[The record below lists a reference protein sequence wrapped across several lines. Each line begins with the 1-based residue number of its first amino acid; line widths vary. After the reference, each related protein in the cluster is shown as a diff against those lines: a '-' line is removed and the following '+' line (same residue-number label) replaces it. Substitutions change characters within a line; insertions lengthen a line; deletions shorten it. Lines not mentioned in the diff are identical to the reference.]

1 MAVPRAQEPVPPP
14 LPPPTYI
21 PEISAGHDP
30 GWQWGNDPT
39 RSDFGRPASTWYVT
53 PCPHYDNLFPILALT
68 SLRKQK
74 RHSSSNSIDSS
85 TGTRWPP
92 SGAVSPGYTG
102 LWAEH
107 GVTDSNRSLG
117 LRHGSLQFDDS
128 ISHRGSYDQSMFIHE
143 DMMEDG
149 QMGNLQIQDRSP
161 SGSEDAKVKA
171 GTKRRASSP
180 PREGLR
186 EERFS
191 VSNALGHSDLYHRR
205 SMQQLPN
212 RGSPLSRFH
221 PSQSSVSSASSYGP
235 RHGSLGSSLGIA
247 SVPSSATS
255 YGSGRLSPN
264 GLSPAMECGNT
275 AYGSARVL
283 AANHQRTLSENA
295 PIDRRLSADSN
306 AQSRRASASHM
317 QGVYICE
324 CCPKKPKKFETEE
337 ELRLHESEK
346 QATSKFTAFE
356 AAFMVVCSVD
366 RHRSSLP
373 SFLRREQH
381 RHLRADHLNRVHKF
395 GECNQAKKFF
405 RADHFRQ
412 HLKHSHA
419 GTSGKWTNTLENAC
433 MKDEPPPEK
442 RGSPVPV
449 AMPMPMPGPQAPPA
463 LMGSTAALP
472 GLLRSAD
479 LDAEKL
485 LVPLFGAFQMIFDD
499 DIRGLALGATGHR
512 RPALISDPLH
522 EEAENEIFLAC
533 RIVSTAKTFSS
544 MWNLTFMGILRKFA
558 ANTITSLKGG
568 ADTADS
574 IAVSGHFGAAEL
586 HCRTRIVLFCLHG
599 YNFTDNAASI
609 RYCMGYSLALQART
623 SNLANGN
630 AAPPHFIVVSYGP
643 IKRSQLLAAR
653 LVRARRFSSAPH
665 ACYTTS
671 SQS

>member
-39 RSDFGRPASTWYVT
+39 RSDFGRPASVKPGSSLLGSVGRDFRPTVEERDIYTRGLNDARRGSSISTITMNRDSDMVDA
-53 PCPHYDNLFPILALT
+53 HSDDDAALSRRASNYRYRRNIT
-68 SLRKQK
+68 KLCCERQLEQK
-74 RHSSSNSIDSS
+74 TLEESSSSYDKHLLSRIGGPGTPKRQSVSYSGPHELAQAENSAA
-85 TGTRWPP
+85 GTRWPS

-102 LWAEH
+102 SWFEH
-107 GVTDSNRSLG
+107 GATDPNRPLG

-149 QMGNLQIQDRSP
+149 QMGNLHIQDRSP
-161 SGSEDAKVKA
+161 SGSEDANVKA

-191 VSNALGHSDLYHRR
+191 VSGTLGHSDLYHRR

-264 GLSPAMECGNT
+264 GLSPAMESGNT
-275 AYGSARVL
+275 PYGSARVL

-295 PIDRRLSADSN
+295 QINRRLSTDSN

-337 ELRLHESEK
+337 ELR
-346 QATSKFTAFE
+346 
-356 AAFMVVCSVD
+356 
-366 RHRSSLP
+366 
-373 SFLRREQH
+373 
-381 RHLRADHLNRVHKF
+381 
-395 GECNQAKKFF
+395 
-405 RADHFRQ
+405 
-412 HLKHSHA
+412 
-419 GTSGKWTNTLENAC
+419 
-433 MKDEPPPEK
+433 
-442 RGSPVPV
+442 
-449 AMPMPMPGPQAPPA
+449 
-463 LMGSTAALP
+463 
-472 GLLRSAD
+472 
-479 LDAEKL
+479 
-485 LVPLFGAFQMIFDD
+485 
-499 DIRGLALGATGHR
+499 
-512 RPALISDPLH
+512 
-522 EEAENEIFLAC
+522 
-533 RIVSTAKTFSS
+533 
-544 MWNLTFMGILRKFA
+544 
-558 ANTITSLKGG
+558 
-568 ADTADS
+568 
-574 IAVSGHFGAAEL
+574 
-586 HCRTRIVLFCLHG
+586 
-599 YNFTDNAASI
+599 
-609 RYCMGYSLALQART
+609 
-623 SNLANGN
+623 
-630 AAPPHFIVVSYGP
+630 
-643 IKRSQLLAAR
+643 
-653 LVRARRFSSAPH
+653 
-665 ACYTTS
+665 
-671 SQS
+671 

>member
-1 MAVPRAQEPVPPP
+1 MSSSTPSIRISQHPRYHIPSNTPPLPPASPMAVPRAQEPVPPP

-39 RSDFGRPASTWYVT
+39 RSDFGRPASVKPGSSLLGSVGRDFRPTVEERDIYTRGLNDARRGSSISTITMNRDSDMVDA
-53 PCPHYDNLFPILALT
+53 HSDDDAAL
-68 SLRKQK
+68 SRRSSNYRLQSERQLEQK
-74 RHSSSNSIDSS
+74 TLEESSSSYDKHLLSRIGGPGTPKRQSVSYSGPHELAQAENSAA
-85 TGTRWPP
+85 GTRWPS

-102 LWAEH
+102 SWFEH
-107 GVTDSNRSLG
+107 GATDPNRPLG

-149 QMGNLQIQDRSP
+149 QMGSLHIQDRSP
-161 SGSEDAKVKA
+161 SGSEDANIKA

-186 EERFS
+186 EDRFS
-191 VSNALGHSDLYHRR
+191 VSGTLGHSDLYHRR

-264 GLSPAMECGNT
+264 GLSPAMESGNT
-275 AYGSARVL
+275 PYGSARVL

-295 PIDRRLSADSN
+295 QINRRLSTDSN

-337 ELRLHESEK
+337 ELRMHESEK
-346 QATSKFTAFE
+346 QYTCAYCPNRFKNKNEAERHQNSLHLRRHSWSCAALTGIE
-356 AAFMVVCSVD
+356 AAF
-366 RHRSSLP
+366 HRSSAASNTDTCGYCGEEFP
-373 SFLRREQH
+373 NPPQWTI
-381 RHLRADHLNRVHKF
+381 RADHLNRVHKF

-442 RGSPVPV
+442 RGSPVQV
-449 AMPMPMPGPQAPPA
+449 AMSMPMPMPGPPAPPA
-463 LMGSTAALP
+463 LMGSTAGLP
-472 GLLRSAD
+472 S
-479 LDAEKL
+479 
-485 LVPLFGAFQMIFDD
+485 VQ
-499 DIRGLALGATGHR
+499 RGSHGH
-512 RPALISDPLH
+512 H
-522 EEAENEIFLAC
+522 G
-533 RIVSTAKTFSS
+533 V
-544 MWNLTFMGILRKFA
+544 LTE
-558 ANTITSLKGG
+558 TPH
-568 ADTADS
+568 DS
-574 IAVSGHFGAAEL
+574 
-586 HCRTRIVLFCLHG
+586 
-599 YNFTDNAASI
+599 
-609 RYCMGYSLALQART
+609 
-623 SNLANGN
+623 
-630 AAPPHFIVVSYGP
+630 
-643 IKRSQLLAAR
+643 
-653 LVRARRFSSAPH
+653 
-665 ACYTTS
+665 
-671 SQS
+671 

>member
-1 MAVPRAQEPVPPP
+1 MSSFTPSIRISQHPRYHSPSNTPPLPPASPMAVPRAQEPVPPP

-39 RSDFGRPASTWYVT
+39 RSDFGRPASVK
-53 PCPHYDNLFPILALT
+53 PGS
-68 SLRKQK
+68 SLLGSVGRDFRPTVEERDIYTRGLNDARRGSSISTITMNRDSDMVDAHSDDDAAISRRASNYRLQSERQLEQK
-74 RHSSSNSIDSS
+74 TLEESSSSYDKHLLSRIGGPGTPKRQSVSYSGPHELAQAENSAA
-85 TGTRWPP
+85 GTKWPS

-102 LWAEH
+102 SWFEH
-107 GVTDSNRSLG
+107 GATDPNRPLG

-149 QMGNLQIQDRSP
+149 QMGSLHIQDRSP
-161 SGSEDAKVKA
+161 SGSEDANIKA

-186 EERFS
+186 EDRFS
-191 VSNALGHSDLYHRR
+191 VSGTLGHSDLYHRR

-264 GLSPAMECGNT
+264 GLSPAMESGNT
-275 AYGSARVL
+275 PYGSARVL

-295 PIDRRLSADSN
+295 QINRRLSTDSN

-337 ELRLHESEK
+337 ELRMHESEK
-346 QATSKFTAFE
+346 QYTCAYCPNRFKNKNEAERHQNSLHLRRHSWSCAALTGIE
-356 AAFMVVCSVD
+356 AAF
-366 RHRSSLP
+366 HRSSAASNTDTCGYCGEEFP
-373 SFLRREQH
+373 NPPQWTI
-381 RHLRADHLNRVHKF
+381 RADHLNRVHKF

-442 RGSPVPV
+442 RGSPVQV
-449 AMPMPMPGPQAPPA
+449 AMSMPMPMPGPPAPPA
-463 LMGSTAALP
+463 LMGSTAGLP
-472 GLLRSAD
+472 S
-479 LDAEKL
+479 
-485 LVPLFGAFQMIFDD
+485 VQ
-499 DIRGLALGATGHR
+499 RGSHGH
-512 RPALISDPLH
+512 H
-522 EEAENEIFLAC
+522 G
-533 RIVSTAKTFSS
+533 V
-544 MWNLTFMGILRKFA
+544 LTE
-558 ANTITSLKGG
+558 TPH
-568 ADTADS
+568 DS
-574 IAVSGHFGAAEL
+574 
-586 HCRTRIVLFCLHG
+586 
-599 YNFTDNAASI
+599 
-609 RYCMGYSLALQART
+609 
-623 SNLANGN
+623 
-630 AAPPHFIVVSYGP
+630 
-643 IKRSQLLAAR
+643 
-653 LVRARRFSSAPH
+653 
-665 ACYTTS
+665 
-671 SQS
+671 

>member
-39 RSDFGRPASTWYVT
+39 RSDFGRPASVKPGSSLLGSVGRDFRPTVEERDIYTRGLNDARRGSSISTITMNRDSDMVDAHSDDDAVLSRRASNYRLQSERQLEQKTLDESSSSYDKHLLSRIGGPGT
-53 PCPHYDNLFPILALT
+53 PKRQSVSYSGPHELAQAESERRNTQLKPL
-68 SLRKQK
+68 SVPEK
-74 RHSSSNSIDSS
+74 RHSSSNSIDSPA
-85 TGTRWPP
+85 GTRWPP

-102 LWAEH
+102 LWTEH
-107 GVTDSNRSLG
+107 GAIDPNRPLG

-149 QMGNLQIQDRSP
+149 QMGNLHIQDRSP
-161 SGSEDAKVKA
+161 SGSEDANVKA

-191 VSNALGHSDLYHRR
+191 VSSTLGHSDLYHRR

-264 GLSPAMECGNT
+264 GLSPAMECGST

-295 PIDRRLSADSN
+295 QIDRRLSADSN

-346 QATSKFTAFE
+346 QYTCAYCPNRFKNKNEAERHQNSLHLRRHSWSCAALTGIE
-356 AAFMVVCSVD
+356 AAF
-366 RHRSSLP
+366 HRSSAASNTDTCGYCGEEFP
-373 SFLRREQH
+373 NPPQWAV
-381 RHLRADHLNRVHKF
+381 RADHLNRVHKF

-419 GTSGKWTNTLENAC
+419 GTSGKWTNTLENA
-433 MKDEPPPEK
+433 
-442 RGSPVPV
+442 
-449 AMPMPMPGPQAPPA
+449 
-463 LMGSTAALP
+463 
-472 GLLRSAD
+472 
-479 LDAEKL
+479 
-485 LVPLFGAFQMIFDD
+485 
-499 DIRGLALGATGHR
+499 
-512 RPALISDPLH
+512 
-522 EEAENEIFLAC
+522 
-533 RIVSTAKTFSS
+533 
-544 MWNLTFMGILRKFA
+544 
-558 ANTITSLKGG
+558 
-568 ADTADS
+568 
-574 IAVSGHFGAAEL
+574 
-586 HCRTRIVLFCLHG
+586 
-599 YNFTDNAASI
+599 
-609 RYCMGYSLALQART
+609 
-623 SNLANGN
+623 
-630 AAPPHFIVVSYGP
+630 
-643 IKRSQLLAAR
+643 
-653 LVRARRFSSAPH
+653 
-665 ACYTTS
+665 
-671 SQS
+671 

>member
-1 MAVPRAQEPVPPP
+1 MSSSTPSIRISQHPRYHIPSNTPPLPPASPMAVPRAQEPVPPP

-39 RSDFGRPASTWYVT
+39 RSDFGRPASVK
-53 PCPHYDNLFPILALT
+53 PGS
-68 SLRKQK
+68 SLLGSVGRDFRPTVEERDIYTRGLNDARRGSSISTITMNRDSDMVDAHSDDDAAISRRASNYRLQSERQLEQK
-74 RHSSSNSIDSS
+74 TLEESSSSYDKHLLSRIGGPGTPKRQSVSYSGPHELAQAENSAA
-85 TGTRWPP
+85 GTKWPS

-102 LWAEH
+102 SWFEH
-107 GVTDSNRSLG
+107 GATDPNRPLG

-149 QMGNLQIQDRSP
+149 QMGSLHIQDRSP
-161 SGSEDAKVKA
+161 SGSEDANIKA

-186 EERFS
+186 EDRFS
-191 VSNALGHSDLYHRR
+191 VSGTLGHSDLYHRR

-264 GLSPAMECGNT
+264 GLSPAMESGNT
-275 AYGSARVL
+275 PYGSARVL

-295 PIDRRLSADSN
+295 QINRRLSTDSN

-337 ELRLHESEK
+337 ELRMHESEK
-346 QATSKFTAFE
+346 QYTCAYCPNRFKNKNEAERHQNSLHLRRHSWSCAALTGIE
-356 AAFMVVCSVD
+356 AAF
-366 RHRSSLP
+366 HRSSAASNTDTCGYCGEEFP
-373 SFLRREQH
+373 NPPQWTI
-381 RHLRADHLNRVHKF
+381 RADHLNRVHKF

-442 RGSPVPV
+442 RGSPVQV
-449 AMPMPMPGPQAPPA
+449 AMSMPMPMPGPPAPPA
-463 LMGSTAALP
+463 LMGSTAGLP
-472 GLLRSAD
+472 S
-479 LDAEKL
+479 
-485 LVPLFGAFQMIFDD
+485 VQ
-499 DIRGLALGATGHR
+499 RGSHGH
-512 RPALISDPLH
+512 H
-522 EEAENEIFLAC
+522 G
-533 RIVSTAKTFSS
+533 V
-544 MWNLTFMGILRKFA
+544 LTE
-558 ANTITSLKGG
+558 TPH
-568 ADTADS
+568 DS
-574 IAVSGHFGAAEL
+574 
-586 HCRTRIVLFCLHG
+586 
-599 YNFTDNAASI
+599 
-609 RYCMGYSLALQART
+609 
-623 SNLANGN
+623 
-630 AAPPHFIVVSYGP
+630 
-643 IKRSQLLAAR
+643 
-653 LVRARRFSSAPH
+653 
-665 ACYTTS
+665 
-671 SQS
+671 

>member
-1 MAVPRAQEPVPPP
+1 MSSSTPSIRISQHPRYHSPSHTPPLPPASPMAVPRAQEPVPPP

-39 RSDFGRPASTWYVT
+39 RSDFGRPASVKPGSSLLGSVGRDFRPTVEERDIYTRGINDARRGSSISTITMNRDSDMVDAHSDDDAAISRRASNYRLQSERQLEQKTLEESSSSYDKHLLSRIGGPGT
-53 PCPHYDNLFPILALT
+53 PKRQSVSYSGPHELAQAENERRSSQLKPL
-68 SLRKQK
+68 SVPEK
-74 RHSSSNSIDSS
+74 RHSSSNSTDSAA
-85 TGTRWPP
+85 GTRWPP
-92 SGAVSPGYTG
+92 SGTVSPGYTG
-102 LWAEH
+102 SWFEH
-107 GVTDSNRSLG
+107 GVTDPNRPLG

-149 QMGNLQIQDRSP
+149 QMGNLHIQDRSP
-161 SGSEDAKVKA
+161 SGSEDANVKA

-191 VSNALGHSDLYHRR
+191 VSGTLGHSDLYHRR

-264 GLSPAMECGNT
+264 GLSPAMESGNT
-275 AYGSARVL
+275 PYGSARVL

-295 PIDRRLSADSN
+295 QINRRLSTDSN

-337 ELRLHESEK
+337 ELRRHSWSCAAL
-346 QATSKFTAFE
+346 TGIE
-356 AAFMVVCSVD
+356 AAF
-366 RHRSSLP
+366 HRSSAASNTDTCGYCGEEFP
-373 SFLRREQH
+373 NPPQWAI
-381 RHLRADHLNRVHKF
+381 RADHLNRVHKF

-433 MKDEPPPEK
+433 MKDEPQPEK
-442 RGSPVPV
+442 RGSPVQV
-449 AMPMPMPGPQAPPA
+449 GMSMPMPMPGPPAPPA
-463 LMGSTAALP
+463 LMGSTAGLP
-472 GLLRSAD
+472 G
-479 LDAEKL
+479 
-485 LVPLFGAFQMIFDD
+485 VQ
-499 DIRGLALGATGHR
+499 RGSHGH
-512 RPALISDPLH
+512 H
-522 EEAENEIFLAC
+522 G
-533 RIVSTAKTFSS
+533 V
-544 MWNLTFMGILRKFA
+544 LTE
-558 ANTITSLKGG
+558 TPH
-568 ADTADS
+568 DS
-574 IAVSGHFGAAEL
+574 
-586 HCRTRIVLFCLHG
+586 
-599 YNFTDNAASI
+599 
-609 RYCMGYSLALQART
+609 
-623 SNLANGN
+623 
-630 AAPPHFIVVSYGP
+630 
-643 IKRSQLLAAR
+643 
-653 LVRARRFSSAPH
+653 
-665 ACYTTS
+665 
-671 SQS
+671 

>member
-1 MAVPRAQEPVPPP
+1 MNRDSDMVDAHSDDDAALSRRASNYRLQSERQ
-14 LPPPTYI
+14 L
-21 PEISAGHDP
+21 E
-30 GWQWGNDPT
+30 
-39 RSDFGRPASTWYVT
+39 
-53 PCPHYDNLFPILALT
+53 
-68 SLRKQK
+68 QK
-74 RHSSSNSIDSS
+74 TLEESSSSYDKHLLSRIGGPGTPKRQSVSYSGPHELAQAENSAAA
-85 TGTRWPP
+85 TRWPS

-102 LWAEH
+102 SWFEH
-107 GVTDSNRSLG
+107 GATDPNRSLG
-117 LRHGSLQFDDS
+117 SRHGSLQFDDS

-149 QMGNLQIQDRSP
+149 QMGNLHIQDRSP
-161 SGSEDAKVKA
+161 SGSEDAHVKA

-191 VSNALGHSDLYHRR
+191 VSGTLGHSDLYHRR

-264 GLSPAMECGNT
+264 GLSPAMESGNT
-275 AYGSARVL
+275 TYGSARVL

-295 PIDRRLSADSN
+295 QINRRISADSN

-337 ELRLHESEK
+337 ELRMHESEK
-346 QATSKFTAFE
+346 QYTCAYCPNRFKNKNEAERHQNSLHLRRHSWSCAALTGIE
-356 AAFMVVCSVD
+356 AAF
-366 RHRSSLP
+366 HRSSAASNTDTCGYCGEEFP
-373 SFLRREQH
+373 NPPQWAI
-381 RHLRADHLNRVHKF
+381 RADHLNRVHKF

-442 RGSPVPV
+442 RGSPVQV
-449 AMPMPMPGPQAPPA
+449 AMSMPMPMPGPPAPPA
-463 LMGSTAALP
+463 LMGNTAGLP
-472 GLLRSAD
+472 G
-479 LDAEKL
+479 
-485 LVPLFGAFQMIFDD
+485 VQ
-499 DIRGLALGATGHR
+499 RGSHGH
-512 RPALISDPLH
+512 H
-522 EEAENEIFLAC
+522 G
-533 RIVSTAKTFSS
+533 V
-544 MWNLTFMGILRKFA
+544 LTE
-558 ANTITSLKGG
+558 TPH
-568 ADTADS
+568 DS
-574 IAVSGHFGAAEL
+574 
-586 HCRTRIVLFCLHG
+586 
-599 YNFTDNAASI
+599 
-609 RYCMGYSLALQART
+609 
-623 SNLANGN
+623 
-630 AAPPHFIVVSYGP
+630 
-643 IKRSQLLAAR
+643 
-653 LVRARRFSSAPH
+653 
-665 ACYTTS
+665 
-671 SQS
+671 

>member
-1 MAVPRAQEPVPPP
+1 MSSSTPSIRISQHPRYHIPSNTPPLPPASPMAVPRAQEPVPPP

-39 RSDFGRPASTWYVT
+39 RSDFGRPASVKPGSSLLGSVGRDFRPTVEERDIYTRGLNDARRGSSISTITMNRDSDMVDAHSDDDAALSRRSSNYRLQSERQLEQKTLEESSSSYDKHLLSRIGGPGT
-53 PCPHYDNLFPILALT
+53 PKRQSVSYSGPHELAQAESERRSTQLKPL
-68 SLRKQK
+68 SVPEK
-74 RHSSSNSIDSS
+74 RHSFSNSTDSAA
-85 TGTRWPP
+85 GTKWPS

-102 LWAEH
+102 SWFEH
-107 GVTDSNRSLG
+107 GATDPNRPLG

-149 QMGNLQIQDRSP
+149 QMGSLHIQDRSP
-161 SGSEDAKVKA
+161 SGSEDANIKA

-186 EERFS
+186 EDRFS
-191 VSNALGHSDLYHRR
+191 VSGTLGHSDLYHRR

-221 PSQSSVSSASSYGP
+221 PSHSSVSSASSYGP

-264 GLSPAMECGNT
+264 GLSPAMESGN
-275 AYGSARVL
+275 APYGSARVL

-295 PIDRRLSADSN
+295 QINRRLSTDSN

-324 CCPKKPKKFETEE
+324 M
-337 ELRLHESEK
+337 HESEK
-346 QATSKFTAFE
+346 QYTCAYCPNRFKNKNEAERHQNSLHLRRHSWSCAALTGIE
-356 AAFMVVCSVD
+356 AAF
-366 RHRSSLP
+366 HRSSAASNTDICGYCGEEFSNP
-373 SFLRREQH
+373 PQWAI
-381 RHLRADHLNRVHKF
+381 RADHLNRVHKF

-442 RGSPVPV
+442 RGSPVQV
-449 AMPMPMPGPQAPPA
+449 AMSMPMPMPGPQAPPA
-463 LMGSTAALP
+463 LMGSTAGLP
-472 GLLRSAD
+472 G
-479 LDAEKL
+479 
-485 LVPLFGAFQMIFDD
+485 VQ
-499 DIRGLALGATGHR
+499 RGSHGH
-512 RPALISDPLH
+512 H
-522 EEAENEIFLAC
+522 G
-533 RIVSTAKTFSS
+533 V
-544 MWNLTFMGILRKFA
+544 LTE
-558 ANTITSLKGG
+558 TPH
-568 ADTADS
+568 DS
-574 IAVSGHFGAAEL
+574 
-586 HCRTRIVLFCLHG
+586 
-599 YNFTDNAASI
+599 
-609 RYCMGYSLALQART
+609 
-623 SNLANGN
+623 
-630 AAPPHFIVVSYGP
+630 
-643 IKRSQLLAAR
+643 
-653 LVRARRFSSAPH
+653 
-665 ACYTTS
+665 
-671 SQS
+671 

>member
-1 MAVPRAQEPVPPP
+1 MSSSTPSIRISQHPRYHSPSNTPPLPPASPMAVPRAQEPVPPP

-39 RSDFGRPASTWYVT
+39 RSDFGRPASVKPGSSLLGSVGRDFRPTVEERDIYTRGLNDARRGSSISTITMNRDSDMVDAHSDDDAVLSRRASNYRLQSERQLEQKTLEESSSSYDKHLLSRIGGPGT
-53 PCPHYDNLFPILALT
+53 PKRQSVSYSGPHELAQAESERRNTQLKPL
-68 SLRKQK
+68 SVPEK
-74 RHSSSNSIDSS
+74 RHSSSNSIDSPA
-85 TGTRWPP
+85 GARWPP
-92 SGAVSPGYTG
+92 SGGVSPGYTG
-102 LWAEH
+102 LWTEH
-107 GVTDSNRSLG
+107 GAIDPNRPLG
-117 LRHGSLQFDDS
+117 MRHGSLQFDDS

-149 QMGNLQIQDRSP
+149 QMGNLHIQDRSP
-161 SGSEDAKVKA
+161 SGSEDANVKA

-191 VSNALGHSDLYHRR
+191 VSSTLGHSDLYHRR

-275 AYGSARVL
+275 AYASARVL

-295 PIDRRLSADSN
+295 QVDRRLSADSN

-346 QATSKFTAFE
+346 QYTCAYCPNRFKNKNEAERHQNSLHLRRHSWSCAALTGIE
-356 AAFMVVCSVD
+356 AAF
-366 RHRSSLP
+366 HRSSAASNTDTCGYCGEEFP
-373 SFLRREQH
+373 NPPQWAV
-381 RHLRADHLNRVHKF
+381 RADHLNRVHKF

-442 RGSPVPV
+442 RGSPVQV
-449 AMPMPMPGPQAPPA
+449 AMPMPMPGPPAPPA
-463 LMGSTAALP
+463 LMGSTAGLP
-472 GLLRSAD
+472 G
-479 LDAEKL
+479 
-485 LVPLFGAFQMIFDD
+485 VQ
-499 DIRGLALGATGHR
+499 RGSHGH
-512 RPALISDPLH
+512 H
-522 EEAENEIFLAC
+522 G
-533 RIVSTAKTFSS
+533 V
-544 MWNLTFMGILRKFA
+544 LTE
-558 ANTITSLKGG
+558 TPH
-568 ADTADS
+568 DS
-574 IAVSGHFGAAEL
+574 
-586 HCRTRIVLFCLHG
+586 
-599 YNFTDNAASI
+599 
-609 RYCMGYSLALQART
+609 
-623 SNLANGN
+623 
-630 AAPPHFIVVSYGP
+630 
-643 IKRSQLLAAR
+643 
-653 LVRARRFSSAPH
+653 
-665 ACYTTS
+665 
-671 SQS
+671 